1 MYTHR
6 HYMLTYDPPH
16 TISVLLVLLQ
26 DVFLKFMDAY
36 RNGDVNALRLL
47 VASSLV
53 GASTH
58 LY

>member
-26 DVFLKFMDAY
+26 DVFLKFMDA
-36 RNGDVNALRLL
+36 NSKKHEQLFIEK
-47 VASSLV
+47 
-53 GASTH
+53 H
-58 LY
+58 